1 MIDISCMNFTMDE
14 FFYEAED
21 MMEYLKVRI
30 ESLSKEMPDKTSLL
44 VKAFNGQRKYL
55 DFLIQNKDD
64 ANFIRSHRLY
74 FSNEIRNIIDIMV
87 SII

>member
-1 MIDISCMNFTMDE
+1 M
-14 FFYEAED
+14 
-21 MMEYLKVRI
+21 L
-30 ESLSKEMPDKTSLL
+30 DKTSLL

-55 DFLIQNKDD
+55 DFLTQNKDD
-64 ANFIRSHRLY
+64 ANFVKSHFLY